1 MKGENFYRN
10 LFRLMN
16 EHFTGMKFLC
26 AVSNSEGALTRF
38 ANSEI
43 HQNVFEKKSSI
54 SVLATKENRIA
65 IATTNDL
72 SINGLKETRKKLE
85 QMLENSTPLDYEF
98 KLPEVSVGY
107 PVENL
112 CDSVRN
118 ASAEDRAQIFDRII
132 KASGKDVQAFGYIS
146 DNIFENAIIAS
157 NGMFIYQAYSS
168 AGFNFVALSD
178 SGSGYVSST
187 AKGYKDLDVDKKIQR
202 AIEFAKKSKDPVEVD
217 PGLYTVILGPEAVS
231 DLFFYFSYVCTN
243 GYMHELKMSPSVR
256 FLGQKIGP
264 DYLNVYDDPSHQM
277 QVPLIYDLCGKK
289 RERTPIIEKGVFK
302 NIFYSHG
309 AALRFNK
316 KPTGH
321 TVSLEDLDFAIAA
334 NLVVEGGETPVEQ
347 IISQTKRGIYVN
359 RFHYM
364 NVVDP
369 YEAMF
374 TGMTRDGTFLIENG
388 QLTRAIKNMRFN
400 VKFFEFTQ
408 NIEAISKEIE
418 SISGDYFP
426 AVAPFMKVNNFNF
439 TSKTA

>member
-146 DNIFENAIIAS
+146 DNIFENAVIAS

-243 GYMHELKMSPSVR
+243 GYMHELKMSPS
-256 FLGQKIGP
+256 
-264 DYLNVYDDPSHQM
+264 
-277 QVPLIYDLCGKK
+277 
-289 RERTPIIEKGVFK
+289 E
-302 NIFYSHG
+302 
-309 AALRFNK
+309 
-316 KPTGH
+316 
-321 TVSLEDLDFAIAA
+321 
-334 NLVVEGGETPVEQ
+334 
-347 IISQTKRGIYVN
+347 
-359 RFHYM
+359 
-364 NVVDP
+364 
-369 YEAMF
+369 
-374 TGMTRDGTFLIENG
+374 
-388 QLTRAIKNMRFN
+388 
-400 VKFFEFTQ
+400 
-408 NIEAISKEIE
+408 
-418 SISGDYFP
+418 
-426 AVAPFMKVNNFNF
+426 
-439 TSKTA
+439 

>member
-16 EHFTGMKFLC
+16 EHFMGMKFLSV
-26 AVSNSEGALTRF
+26 VSNTEGALTRF

-43 HQNVFEKKSSI
+43 HQNVFEKKSLI
-54 SVLATKENRIA
+54 GILATKDNKTA
-65 IATTNDL
+65 VATTNDL
-72 SINGLKETRKKLE
+72 SINGLKEARKKLE

-98 KLPEVSVGY
+98 KLPEVSMGY
-107 PVENL
+107 PVENI
-112 CDSVRN
+112 CDSVKN
-118 ASAEDRAQIFDRII
+118 ASAEDRAQIFDKII
-132 KASGKDVQAFGYIS
+132 KASGKDVQAFGYVS
-146 DNIFENAIIAS
+146 DNVSENAVISS
-157 NGMFIYQAYSS
+157 NGMFVYQVYSNAS
-168 AGFNFVALSD
+168 FNFVALSG
-178 SGSGYVSST
+178 SGSGYVSFT
-187 AKGYKDLDVDKKIQR
+187 ARGYKDLDVDKKIQR
-202 AIEFAKKSKDPVEVD
+202 AIEFARKSNNPVEID
-217 PGLYTVILGPEAVS
+217 PGSYTVILGPEAVS
-231 DLFFYFSYVCTN
+231 ELFFYFSYVCTN

-264 DYLNVYDDPSHQM
+264 DYLNVYDDPNHQM
-277 QVPLIYDLCGKK
+277 QVPLVYDICGKK
-289 RERTPIIEKGVFK
+289 RQKTPIIENGVFK

-321 TVSLEDLDFAIAA
+321 TVSLEDLDFAMAA
-334 NLVVEGGETPVEQ
+334 NLVIEGGKTPIEQ
-347 IISQTKRGIYVN
+347 IISQTKSGIYIN

-388 QLTRAIKNMRFN
+388 QLTRPIKNMRFN
-400 VKFFEFTQ
+400 VRFFEFTQ

-418 SISGDYFP
+418 STSGDYFP
-426 AVAPFMKVNNFNF
+426 AVAPFIKVNNFNF

>member
-16 EHFTGMKFLC
+16 EHFVGLKFLSS
-26 AVSNSEGALTRF
+26 VSNNEGALTRF

-43 HQNVFEKKSSI
+43 HQNVFEKKSVISI
-54 SVLATKENRIA
+54 LATKDNKVA
-65 IATTNDL
+65 VATTNDL
-72 SINGLKETRKKLE
+72 SINGLKEARKKLE

-98 KLPEVSVGY
+98 RLPDVSIGY
-107 PVENL
+107 PVENIS
-112 CDSVRN
+112 DSVKN
-118 ASAEDRAQIFDRII
+118 ASAEDRAQIFDKIL
-132 KASGKDVQAFGYIS
+132 KVSGKDVQAFGYVSDSIS
-146 DNIFENAIIAS
+146 ENAVISS
-157 NGMFIYQAYSS
+157 NGMFVYQAYSS
-168 AGFNFVALSD
+168 ASFNFVALSG

-187 AKGYKDLDVDKKIQR
+187 ARGYEDLDVDKKIHR
-202 AIEFAKKSKDPVEVD
+202 AIEFAKRSNNQVEID

-231 DLFFYFSYVCTN
+231 ELFFYFSYVCTN

-264 DYLNVYDDPSHQM
+264 SNLNVYDDPNHKM
-277 QVPLIYDLCGKK
+277 QVPWVYDICGKK
-289 RERTPIIEKGVFK
+289 REKTAIIENGVFK
-302 NIFYSHG
+302 NVFYSHG
-309 AALRFNK
+309 ASLRFGK

-321 TVSLEDLDFAIAA
+321 SISLEDLDFSMPA
-334 NLVVEGGETPVEQ
+334 NLVIEGGTTPVEE
-347 IISQTKRGIYVN
+347 IISHTERGIYVN

-388 QLTRAIKNMRFN
+388 QLTRPIKNMRFN
-400 VKFFEFTQ
+400 VKFFEFSK
-408 NIEAISKEIE
+408 NIEAISKETE
-418 SISGDYFP
+418 STSGEYFP
-426 AVAPFMKVNNFNF
+426 AVAPFIKVSNFNF

>member
-16 EHFTGMKFLC
+16 EHFMGMKFLSV
-26 AVSNSEGALTRF
+26 VSNTEGALTRF

-43 HQNVFEKKSSI
+43 HQNVFEKKSLI
-54 SVLATKENRIA
+54 GILATKDNKTA
-65 IATTNDL
+65 VATTNDL
-72 SINGLKETRKKLE
+72 SINGLKEARKKLE

-98 KLPEVSVGY
+98 KLPEVSMGY
-107 PVENL
+107 PVENV
-112 CDSVRN
+112 CDSVKN
-118 ASAEDRAQIFDRII
+118 ASAEDRAQIFDKII
-132 KASGKDVQAFGYIS
+132 KASGKDVQAFGYVS
-146 DNIFENAIIAS
+146 DNISENAVISS
-157 NGMFIYQAYSS
+157 NGMFVYQVYSNAS
-168 AGFNFVALSD
+168 FNFVALSG

-187 AKGYKDLDVDKKIQR
+187 ARGYKDLDVDKKIQR
-202 AIEFAKKSKDPVEVD
+202 AIEFARKSNNPVEID
-217 PGLYTVILGPEAVS
+217 PGSYTVILGPEAVS
-231 DLFFYFSYVCTN
+231 ELFFYFSYVCTN

-264 DYLNVYDDPSHQM
+264 DYLNVYDDPNHQM
-277 QVPLIYDLCGKK
+277 QVPLVYDICGKK
-289 RERTPIIEKGVFK
+289 RQKTPIIENGVFK

-321 TVSLEDLDFAIAA
+321 TVSLEDLDFAMAA
-334 NLVVEGGETPVEQ
+334 NLVIEGGKTPIEQ
-347 IISQTKRGIYVN
+347 IISQTKSGIYIN

-388 QLTRAIKNMRFN
+388 QLTRPIKNMRFN
-400 VKFFEFTQ
+400 VRFFEFTQ

-418 SISGDYFP
+418 STSGDYFP
-426 AVAPFMKVNNFNF
+426 AVAPFIKVNNFNF

>member
-16 EHFTGMKFLC
+16 EHFMGMKFLSV
-26 AVSNSEGALTRF
+26 VSNSEGALTRF

-43 HQNVFEKKSSI
+43 HQNVFEKKSLI
-54 SVLATKENRIA
+54 SVLATRDNKIA
-65 IATTNDL
+65 VATTNDL

-98 KLPEVSVGY
+98 KLPDVSVGY
-107 PVENL
+107 PVENI
-112 CDSVRN
+112 CDSVKN
-118 ASAEDRAQIFDRII
+118 ASAEDRAQIFDKIL
-132 KASGKDVQAFGYIS
+132 KASGKDVQAFGYVS
-146 DNIFENAIIAS
+146 DNISENAVISS
-157 NGMFIYQAYSS
+157 NGMFVYQAYSS
-168 AGFNFVALSD
+168 ASFNFVALSD

-187 AKGYKDLDVDKKIQR
+187 AKGYKDLDVDKKIHR
-202 AIEFAKKSKDPVEVD
+202 AIEFAKKSNNLLEID

-231 DLFFYFSYVCTN
+231 ELFFYFSYVCTN

-256 FLGQKIGP
+256 FLGQRIGP
-264 DYLNVYDDPSHQM
+264 DNLNVYDDPNHQM
-277 QVPLIYDLCGKK
+277 QIPLTYDVCGKK
-289 RERTPIIEKGVFK
+289 REKTPIIENGVFK

-309 AALRFNK
+309 AALRFGK

-321 TVSLEDLDFAIAA
+321 TISLEDLDFAIPA
-334 NLVVEGGETPVEQ
+334 NLVIEGGNTPVDK
-347 IISQTKRGIYVN
+347 IISETKSGIYIN

-400 VKFFEFTQ
+400 VKFFEFTK
-408 NIEAISKEIE
+408 NIEAISKETE
-418 SISGDYFP
+418 STSGEYFP
-426 AVAPFMKVNNFNF
+426 TVAPFIKVKNFNF